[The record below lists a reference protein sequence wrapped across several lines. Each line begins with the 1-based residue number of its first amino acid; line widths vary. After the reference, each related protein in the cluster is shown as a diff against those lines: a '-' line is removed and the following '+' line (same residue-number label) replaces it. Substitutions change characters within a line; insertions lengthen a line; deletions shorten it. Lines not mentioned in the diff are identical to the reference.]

1 MDTLHALIVHM
12 FPQKLTMGMLKSPNT
27 AILIKD
33 ESRNV
38 FYELEDVRDIQDR
51 SIIKIYRKEPL
62 YASFPASHITN
73 GDLRREMVYTSRES
87 SPTRRLNNMSPASH
101 LASGSPPPVLQSS
114 SPSRSRMSYSG
125 GRPPSYAGSPVHHGE
140 RLASLPP
147 AQGVSPSPSAILER
161 RDVKPDEDLAGKN
174 VMLVK
179 NEGLY
184 ADPYGMVHEGRLSI
198 TSTQSLAG
206 MGDPF
211 GYSGGLYKR
220 GSVRSLSTYSAAALQ
235 TELEDSLYKPNA
247 PIYSDTYGPGLG
259 FRMPPSSPQKMVEP
273 GQSPH
278 SPYSGPPS
286 RSSPV
291 RQSFRKDSCSSVF
304 MDGPVGK
311 TRNPSS
317 SGPPELFPGTG
328 ERPLSG
334 FGSPGPAKDTE
345 TRERMEAMEKQIAS
359 LTGLVQSA
367 LLRGSEAETPSEK
380 TEATNG
386 GTPPSVSTSR
396 SGMGTPVP
404 APPPPSATSTPAGQP
419 TAITRL
425 HMQLHLHDLQQ
436 NASDLRNQLQQ
447 LKKLQLQNQET
458 VKTLLRRT

>member
-1 MDTLHALIVHM
+1 
-12 FPQKLTMGMLKSPNT
+12 
-27 AILIKD
+27 
-33 ESRNV
+33 
-38 FYELEDVRDIQDR
+38 
-51 SIIKIYRKEPL
+51 
-62 YASFPASHITN
+62 
-73 GDLRREMVYTSRES
+73 S

-101 LASGSPPPVLQSS
+101 LTSGSPPPVLQSS

-140 RLASLPP
+140 RLSSLPP

-174 VMLVK
+174 VVLVK

-206 MGDPF
+206 MGEPF
-211 GYSGGLYKR
+211 GYSSGGLYKR

-235 TELEDSLYKPNA
+235 TELEDTLYKPNA
-247 PIYSDTYGPGLG
+247 PIYGDTYGGPGLG
-259 FRMPPSSPQKMVEP
+259 FRMPPSSPQKMAAEGRLVDVQA

-304 MDGPVGK
+304 MESPHPSWDLQGPGGWVWV
-311 TRNPSS
+311 R
-317 SGPPELFPGTG
+317 PGG
-328 ERPLSG
+328 VLSCALSLPRG
-334 FGSPGPAKDTE
+334 
-345 TRERMEAMEKQIAS
+345 RERMEAMEKQIAS

-367 LLRGSEAETPSEK
+367 LLRGSEPETPSEK

-386 GTPPSVSTSR
+386 GTPPSASTSR

-404 APPPPSATSTPAGQP
+404 APPPPSATSTP
-419 TAITRL
+419 
-425 HMQLHLHDLQQ
+425 
-436 NASDLRNQLQQ
+436 
-447 LKKLQLQNQET
+447 
-458 VKTLLRRT
+458 

>member
-1 MDTLHALIVHM
+1 MDTLHALVVHM

-33 ESRNV
+33 EARNV

-73 GDLRREMVYTSRES
+73 GDLRVRG
-87 SPTRRLNNMSPASH
+87 TRDSPAGWH
-101 LASGSPPPVLQSS
+101 WEQRGEEATETGNWELGIAWVPLRACVPGEGLVKVCP
-114 SPSRSRMSYSG
+114 G
-125 GRPPSYAGSPVHHGE
+125 FAGSPVHHGE

-147 AQGVSPSPSAILER
+147 APGVSPSPSAILER

-174 VMLVK
+174 VVLVK

-235 TELEDSLYKPNA
+235 TELEDGLYKPNA

-304 MDGPVGK
+304 MDSPVGK
-311 TRNPSS
+311 TRNPSA
-317 SGPPELFPGTG
+317 SGGPELFPGPA

-334 FGSPGPAKDTE
+334 FGPPAPAKDTE

-386 GTPPSVSTSR
+386 GTPPSASTSR

-458 VKTLLRRT
+458 VKSLLRRT

>member
-1 MDTLHALIVHM
+1 
-12 FPQKLTMGMLKSPNT
+12 
-27 AILIKD
+27 
-33 ESRNV
+33 
-38 FYELEDVRDIQDR
+38 RDIQDR

-73 GDLRREMVYTSRES
+73 GDLRRDMVYTSRES
-87 SPTRRLNNMSPASH
+87 SPTRRLNSISPAPH
-101 LASGSPPPVLQSS
+101 LASGSPPPVLPSS

-140 RLASLPP
+140 RLSGLPP
-147 AQGVSPSPSAILER
+147 APGVSPSPSAILER

-174 VMLVK
+174 VVLVK

-206 MGDPF
+206 VGDPF

-235 TELEDSLYKPNA
+235 TELEDGLYKPSA

-291 RQSFRKDSCSSVF
+291 RQSFRKDSSCSSVF

-317 SGPPELFPGTG
+317 SGPPELFPAPA
-328 ERPLSG
+328 ERPLGG
-334 FGSPGPAKDTE
+334 FGAPAPAKDTE
-345 TRERMEAMEKQIAS
+345 TRREQGRGRRRIQWGKEEERAPNPV
-359 LTGLVQSA
+359 LGRV
-367 LLRGSEAETPSEK
+367 
-380 TEATNG
+380 
-386 GTPPSVSTSR
+386 PPLWLSPAATSR

-404 APPPPSATSTPAGQP
+404 APPPPSASGTPAGQP
-419 TAITRL
+419 TAVTRL

-447 LKKLQLQNQET
+447 LRKLQLQNQEA
-458 VKTLLRRT
+458 VKSLLRRT

>member
-125 GRPPSYAGSPVHHGE
+125 ARPPSYAGSPVHHGE
-140 RLASLPP
+140 RLSSLPP

-174 VMLVK
+174 VVLVK

-184 ADPYGMVHEGRLSI
+184 AAPLSI

-235 TELEDSLYKPNA
+235 TELEDTLYKPNA
-247 PIYSDTYGPGLG
+247 PIYGDTYGPGLG

-304 MDGPVGK
+304 MDSPVGK

-317 SGPPELFPGTG
+317 SGPPELFPGPG
-328 ERPLSG
+328 ERQLSG

-386 GTPPSVSTSR
+386 GTPPSASTSR

-447 LKKLQLQNQET
+447 LRKLQ
-458 VKTLLRRT
+458 VR

>member
-87 SPTRRLNNMSPASH
+87 SPTRRLNNISPASH

-114 SPSRSRMSYSG
+114 SPSRSRI
-125 GRPPSYAGSPVHHGE
+125 
-140 RLASLPP
+140 LPP
-147 AQGVSPSPSAILER
+147 APGVSPSPSAILER

-174 VMLVK
+174 VVLVK

-211 GYSGGLYKR
+211 AYSGGLYKR

-235 TELEDSLYKPNA
+235 TELEDGLYKPNA

-304 MDGPVGK
+304 MDSPVGK

-317 SGPPELFPGTG
+317 SGPPELFPGPG

-386 GTPPSVSTSR
+386 GTPPSACECPLALQD
-396 SGMGTPVP
+396 PV
-404 APPPPSATSTPAGQP
+404 G
-419 TAITRL
+419 
-425 HMQLHLHDLQQ
+425 LHLHDLQQ

-447 LKKLQLQNQET
+447 LRKLQVRARGGASPNLS
-458 VKTLLRRT
+458 RA